1 MKLLTLL
8 AAATCS
14 TAIIAQTTVTTAPG
28 NAQQTFYSLE
38 NGVVGSVALADWDLA
53 FEITG
58 FTASV
63 LANTAK
69 GMQVYKAPYSVAQ
82 WGSLDT
88 NGMSTGWTKAF
99 NSETDWSAGA
109 FNNGLTENEFDLGWG
124 VYNFVTHTVVGDSLF
139 VIKLADGSWKKFRI
153 DGLATSTYGFTW
165 ADVNGANEGSASL
178 NKGSYMGKNFGY
190 FSFATGNT
198 LDPEPPSAD
207 WDLLFTKYT
216 SVIPSPAPTPY
227 SVAGVL
233 QNKNIDALQIDGVDP
248 ALADWTS
255 APFDTTI
262 NIIGY
267 DWKTFNM
274 TTFQYEYAQDR
285 TYFVKDQAGNVWKL
299 VFTGYGGAATGDMT
313 FTQELVSATSVNDH
327 SASSGRRIVVYPNP
341 VTSGTATLVID
352 ATVSVATMSIH
363 DLSGKLVVQERLT
376 GLNGLVQRNV
386 DVSALPAG
394 LYMLRLQGDG
404 VNSTSRLVIE

>member
-14 TAIIAQTTVTTAPG
+14 TAIIAPTTVTTAPA
-28 NAQQTFYSLE
+28 NAQQTFYSLQ
-38 NGVVGSVALADWDLA
+38 NGVVGSMALADWDLA

-69 GMQVYKAPYSVAQ
+69 GMQVYKAPYAIAQ

-88 NGMSTGWTKAF
+88 SGMNAGWSKAF

-109 FNNGLTENEFDLGWG
+109 FNQGLTENEFDLGWG

-153 DGLATSTYGFTW
+153 DGLATSAYSFTW
-165 ADVNGANEGSASL
+165 ADVNGANEGTATL
-178 NKGSYMGKNFGY
+178 NKGNYSGKNFGY

-198 LDPEPPSAD
+198 LDPEPISAD
-207 WDLLFTKYT
+207 WDLVFTKYT
-216 SVIPSPAPTPY
+216 SIIPMPAPTAY

-233 QNKNIDALQIDGVDP
+233 QNKDIDCLQIDGVDP
-248 ALADWTS
+248 SLADWTS
-255 APFDTTI
+255 APLDTTI

-274 TTFQYEYAQDR
+274 TTFMYEYAQDR
-285 TYFVKDQAGNVWKL
+285 TYFVKDQAGSIWKL
-299 VFTGYGGAATGDMT
+299 VFTAYGGGATGDMT
-313 FTQELVSATSVNDH
+313 FNQELVSATAVH
-327 SASSGRRIVVYPNP
+327 EASASSGGLIAVYPNP
-341 VTSGTATLVID
+341 VSNGSATLVID
-352 ATVSVATMSIH
+352 ATVGVATMSIH
-363 DLSGKLVVQERLT
+363 DLSGKLVAQEKFT
-376 GLNGLVQRNV
+376 GLNGLVPRNV

-394 LYMLRLQGDG
+394 MYTVRLQGEG
-404 VNSTSRLVIE
+404 LNGTSRFVIE